1 MGRDVESNMEGSMT
15 RSTVSG
21 RRPKARLFAY
31 ATAAGSLAATAALA
45 AGSAGAA
52 GPSAHAARSLNLKES
67 GTLHLSNKHGIE
79 LKEQGTA
86 KGTLS
91 GPIYLQLRVNSTR
104 SVSAQVQVYPSGGSL
119 SGGAS
124 ASYHVSGGFASF
136 SGTLNINKGSG
147 RYSKANGKGLSFSGT
162 IRRSNDEVTVKV
174 SGRLSY

>member
-1 MGRDVESNMEGSMT
+1 MNGRTM
-15 RSTVSG
+15 RG
-21 RRPKARLFAY
+21 RRGAARLVAS
-31 ATAAGSLAATAALA
+31 TGAAGALA
-45 AGSAGAA
+45 AAAVLAAGTAGAA
-52 GPSAHAARSLNLKES
+52 GPPAHAAATLNLKES
-67 GTLHLSNKHGIE
+67 GTLHLSNKHGVE
-79 LKEQGTA
+79 LKEQGNA

-104 SVSAQVQVYPSGGSL
+104 SVTAQVQVYPSGGSL

-136 SGTLNINKGSG
+136 SGRLNINKGSG

-162 IRRSNDEVTVKV
+162 IKRSNDEVSVHV